1 METYRHDFFHTNL
14 DIDYVSVFIHNNH
27 SMMNR
32 SQWKLQG
39 QHYNINNKVIKTH
52 QPKHTSLYFKCAK
65 IQYILKQYSTTESYV
80 MQILF
85 YTLENIIF
93 FITEPGQNCS

>member
-1 METYRHDFFHTNL
+1 
-14 DIDYVSVFIHNNH
+14 
-27 SMMNR
+27 MMNR

-93 FITEPGQNCS
+93 LLLN